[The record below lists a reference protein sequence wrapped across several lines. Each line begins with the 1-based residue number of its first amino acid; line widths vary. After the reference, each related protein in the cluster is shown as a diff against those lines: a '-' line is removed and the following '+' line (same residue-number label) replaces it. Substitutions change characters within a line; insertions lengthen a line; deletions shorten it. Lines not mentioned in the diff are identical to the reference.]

1 MAEYDNRNRFTLFR
15 NNRKREGKKDADF
28 NGTFTDANG
37 VEYWINAWSTQPA
50 NGGEKFLSGSIK
62 RKEPKDNG
70 APPPREQKRV
80 ELDDE
85 VPFAPEFR

>member
-15 NNRKREGKKDADF
+15 NTKKREGKKDADF

-37 VEYWINAWSTQPA
+37 KEYWINAWSTAPK
-50 NGGEKFLSGSIK
+50 NGGEKFLSGSV
-62 RKEPKDNG
+62 KEKESRG
-70 APPPREQKRV
+70 ETPRSQARTSPV

-85 VPFAPEFR
+85 VPF

>member
-15 NNRKREGKKDADF
+15 NTKKREGKKDADF

-37 VEYWINAWSTQPA
+37 KDYWINAWSTAPK

-62 RKEPKDNG
+62 RKEPKADD
-70 APPPREQKRV
+70 APPPRKAAAA

-85 VPFAPEFR
+85 VPF